1 MGGPPVDHHHPQ
13 VGGPPVLDGLR
24 QPPLDVQ
31 AVGGQG
37 VHDRGDLAL
46 ARVAPHPQGV
56 EQPPG
61 RIALH
66 RGGGPDPA
74 RAVRLHREHP
84 RGGGAVRELHEH
96 PAHPR
101 PGRQR
106 PDVRPAAHGR
116 RGGAGGRRRGNR
128 HAGRP
133 QPAVGQPL
141 VEQDRQ
147 LGRVVHEDRPRLLD
161 APGELRHG
169 GGEPRVPAA
178 GALDPGRIV
187 HPAQQPVGLRLLTG
201 RVQAHGLARREPG
214 PAPQRVRP
222 GHDPR
227 PGQPGGPQRVLE
239 ERDAAA
245 RRNADDH
252 GARAGGHSATAT
264 YRWTSPSPYSSGVC
278 ASSRTTVTPCGTS
291 AARSRSRI
299 GSER

>member
-13 VGGPPVLDGLR
+13 VGGPPVLGRLR

-37 VHDRGDLAL
+37 VHDRADLPL
-46 ARVAPHPQGV
+46 ARVAPYPQGV
-56 EQPPG
+56 EEPSVRP
-61 RIALH
+61 ALH
-66 RGGGPDPA
+66 RGGGLDPA
-74 RAVRLHREHP
+74 RAVRLHREDP

-101 PGRQR
+101 PGRHR
-106 PDVRPAAHGR
+106 PHVRPAAHGR
-116 RGGAGGRRRGNR
+116 RGGAGGRRLGHR

-133 QPAVGQPL
+133 QPTVGQPL
-141 VEQDRQ
+141 VEQDRE
-147 LGRVVHEDRPRLLD
+147 LGGVVDEDRARRPH
-161 APGELRHG
+161 APGEVRHG

-187 HPAQQPVGLRLLTG
+187 DPAQQPVGLRLLAR
-201 RVQAHGLARREPG
+201 RVQAHGLTRCEPR
-214 PAPQRVRP
+214 PAPQHVRP

-264 YRWTSPSPYSSGVC
+264 YRWTSPSPYSSGTC

-291 AARSRSRI
+291 AARTRSRI